1 MSRFDEI
8 SKLIEFQSMTR
19 DELLAVADFIEIEF
33 HNLNRSETEAFD
45 TLKRSMESVNADRVK
60 LLAIAERMD
69 FLLRRAVEG
78 LE

>member
-1 MSRFDEI
+1 MNRFDEI
-8 SKLIEFQSMTR
+8 SRLIEFQSMTP
-19 DELLAVADFIEIEF
+19 DELMAVADFIEIEF

-45 TLKRSMESVNADRVK
+45 TLKRSVEAVRADRVK

-69 FLLRRAVEG
+69 FLLKRALEG